1 MNNTIRYHKNG
12 MKKILTKSLLV
23 LMVAVGFVACSDD
36 ATFDW
41 FAAIPESTVEEI
53 QGGLRSTFYLPP
65 TWGRMAER
73 DVQIEFK
80 SRDSREAHLF
90 DAKLA
95 VDQRAKVVL
104 DIEHAKA
111 HLLASGDYQVR
122 CYIDGKALPL
132 RFRVRLKDKM
142 VRYLEPAYVYSTYSG
157 GDGSVFNPYKIK
169 DEIDFR
175 SLVNDLSEDSWYGL
189 GVYFKQTADFELTAR
204 EGLIDEEGWV
214 GEPFAGS
221 YDGGDHS
228 ISGLYYIGTRS
239 NVGLFTELL
248 YDAEVKNLT
257 INVKRF
263 ETTGDNVGALAGIA
277 YDDVI
282 VKNCNISGVI
292 SGKNNVGGLIG
303 QLYRLDS
310 SEFSGID
317 VAVIIEDS
325 QDQVGG
331 LFGYIYHSE
340 PITIDTVTTQAH
352 SFSIKGS
359 NYVGGVVGFSE
370 MTDLAIKNAELI
382 HTSYAT
388 SSTSTVIGGASYV
401 GGLVGRYVNY
411 TDDDLDLTIT
421 NSSVCC
427 TVRGSGEY
435 VGGIGG
441 YVGAPKRLCLTG
453 VTASSAVS
461 GEKHVG
467 GMFGGI
473 GQTKVEIDGCAVTSK
488 HLNATSVVGS
498 ENVGGFVGS
507 ASPIRWTLTEQ
518 NGEKA
523 LYMSIDVTASVCNAG
538 GFAGSADWGDLML
551 NFITFTPEM
560 LVKAPSACGGVYG
573 WASNAGIYGDYDVD
587 FGTYA
592 TIPKENENATF
603 SLKVSGEKYV
613 GGLVGYLSGSYGIIS
628 STHAS
633 CTVTGTDYVGGLV
646 GSQKS
651 DAAIIDCAAG
661 GSVNG
666 KNDFTGGLVGC
677 LEGGTIEW
685 SINYTKVDGAYYTGG
700 IVGGAY
706 RLDSTFP
713 LVYYCVNVGAVTGT
727 DVVGGNV
734 GLMSIGWDTFQTI
747 VRNCANF
754 GKVTCES
761 GSIKHDDCG
770 FGGIVGK
777 SKEAGSVVHGCANHG
792 EIVGMLRAHGGG
804 GIAGS
809 MGADPTGA
817 DSKEAYN
824 FLIRNCI
831 NTGDISNTNEEC
843 HLGGILGYAEEG
855 DNEYRPDAAV
865 LGCLNKGRITS
876 KQEWTTGG
884 IVGELDWYGH
894 IEYCSCLP
902 KDQLSDYDYHPWEG
916 GVKYDALL
924 YESYRV
930 RNVVEYKSQSAD
942 AFSKLGTTYWLLP
955 SGTGYPELKDCPF
968 QHTTY

>member
-1 MNNTIRYHKNG
+1 ML
-12 MKKILTKSLLV
+12 KKSWLMLLAAVSL
-23 LMVAVGFVACSDD
+23 VACSDD

-41 FAAIPESTVEEI
+41 PTEIPESTVEEI
-53 QGGLRSTFYLPP
+53 QDGLRSTFYLPP

-90 DAKLA
+90 DAKLT

-122 CYIDGKALPL
+122 CYIEGKALPL
-132 RFRVRLKDKM
+132 RFRVRLKDKKIH
-142 VRYLEPAYVYSTYSG
+142 YLEPAHIYSSYSG
-157 GDGSVFNPYKIK
+157 GDGSASNPYQIK
-169 DEIDFR
+169 DNVDFR
-175 SLVNDLSEDSWYGL
+175 LFVNDLAEDSWYGD
-189 GVYFKQTADFELTAR
+189 GAHFKQMGDFEIAAR
-204 EGLIDEEGWV
+204 EGLIDEEGWI

-221 YDGGDHS
+221 YDGDGHS

-239 NVGLFTELL
+239 NMGLFTELL
-248 YDAEVKNLT
+248 YNAEVKNLT

-263 ETTGDNVGALAGIA
+263 DTSGDNVGALAGIA

-282 VKNCNISGVI
+282 VKNCKVSGVI
-292 SGKNNVGGLIG
+292 SGNNNVGGLIG

-310 SEFSGID
+310 AEFSGID
-317 VAVIIEDS
+317 VAVVIEDS
-325 QDQVGG
+325 QDHVGG
-331 LFGYIYHSE
+331 LLGYIYRSV
-340 PITIDTVTTQAH
+340 PITIDNVTTLAH

-370 MTDLAIKNAELI
+370 KTELTIKNAELI

-401 GGLVGRYVNY
+401 GGLVGRFVNY
-411 TDDDLDLTIT
+411 TSEDLNLTIE

-441 YVGAPKRLCLTG
+441 YVSDPKRLCLTG

-473 GQTKVEIDGCAVTSK
+473 GQTIVEIEGCAVTSE

-518 NGEKA
+518 NDEEA

-538 GFAGSADWGDLML
+538 GFAGSVDWGDLML
-551 NFITFTPEM
+551 NFITFNPAM

-592 TIPKENENATF
+592 TIPKENDKATF
-603 SLKVSGEKYV
+603 SLNVSGEEYV
-613 GGLVGYLSGSYGIIS
+613 GGLVGYLLGSYGIIS
-628 STHAS
+628 STHAR
-633 CTVTGTDYVGGLV
+633 CTVTGSNFVGGIV
-646 GSQKS
+646 GYQEADTTISE
-651 DAAIIDCAAG
+651 CAAG
-661 GSVNG
+661 GIVNG
-666 KNDFTGGLVGC
+666 KDSFTGGLVGC
-677 LEGGTIEW
+677 LEGGTIKW
-685 SINYTKVDGAYYTGG
+685 SINYTTVDGAYYTGG

-713 LVYYCVNVGAVTGT
+713 LVYYCVNVGDVTGT

-734 GLMSIGWDTFQTI
+734 GLMSIGWNTFQTI
-747 VRNCANF
+747 VLNCANF
-754 GKVTCES
+754 GTVTCES
-761 GSIKHDDCG
+761 GDLSSLDCG
-770 FGGIVGK
+770 FGGIVGN
-777 SKEAGSVVHGCANHG
+777 SNEAGSVVHGCANHG
-792 EIVGMLRAHGGG
+792 EIVGKLSAHGGG

-809 MGADPTGA
+809 MGNDPSGA
-817 DSKEAYN
+817 DSKDAYN

-831 NTGDISNTNEEC
+831 NTGDISNTNKDC

-855 DNEYRPDAAV
+855 DNEFRPDAAV
-865 LGCLNKGRITS
+865 IGCLNKGRITS

-930 RNVVEYKSQSAD
+930 RNVVEYTSQSAD
-942 AFSKLGTTYWLLP
+942 AFSKLGTTYWHLP